1 MQNSLPPL
9 VRRQTRFIGVRAS
22 LSIGVLLLA
31 LGAAGCAGGG
41 NERSIPATALPNLV
55 LQPKDLSAE
64 FSRFDEGPL
73 ALADAP
79 VGDRAD
85 LDRFG
90 RVGGWKA
97 RYRRAGSPATRGPLV
112 VESRVDLFEGAG
124 GAEEELDTHTDEL
137 ELLVRHPSSSRLLEI
152 EDLGE
157 EASALAPVQGDA
169 GGSAVFFTVVWRH
182 ENAVASVVANGF
194 AGRLVLR
201 DVLELARAQ
210 ERRID
215 AAAPPDA

>member
-1 MQNSLPPL
+1 MRAFLP
-9 VRRQTRFIGVRAS
+9 
-22 LSIGVLLLA
+22 IGVLLLV
-31 LGAAGCAGGG
+31 LGAVGCTGEE
-41 NERSIPATALPNLV
+41 NERSFPVTALPNLV
-55 LQPKDLSAE
+55 LQPKDLSGE

-124 GAEEELDTHTDEL
+124 GAEEELDAHTGEL
-137 ELLVRHPSSSRLLEI
+137 ELLVRHPSTSRLLEI

-157 EASALAPVQGDA
+157 EASALAPAPGDA
-169 GGSAVFFTVVWRH
+169 EGSAVFFTVVWRR

-194 AGRLVLR
+194 AGRLVLG

-215 AAAPPDA
+215 GATPPDA